1 MYKDYVDELYGT
13 FFDDLNIKNNIV
25 LAWDTTVIKVPN
37 VSKIKEEFPVEEGKP
52 ARSRLSMFADVQSG
66 FVFDTKIVEKKE
78 QWSQISNITPQ

>member
-13 FFDDLNIKNNIV
+13 FFDDLNIKNHIV

-52 ARSRLSMFADVQSG
+52 AQSRLSMLLMYNQVLYSTQKSL
-66 FVFDTKIVEKKE
+66 KKKNNE
-78 QWSQISNITPQ
+78 VKLAI

>member
-1 MYKDYVDELYGT
+1 MYNDYVDELYGT

-52 ARSRLSMFADVQSG
+52 ARSRLSMLLMYNQVLYSTQKSL
-66 FVFDTKIVEKKE
+66 KKKNNE
-78 QWSQISNITPQ
+78 VKLAM